1 MTPEELLV
9 TSIAVGIVVSFVFSE
24 LYGLAAGGVVVPG
37 YVALYLDRPMIL
49 GVTLLVALA
58 SVAIAKVLGTFL
70 IIYGR
75 RRTAIMILVAF
86 ALGAWLTTG
95 VQMSWGAGVEGVEG
109 AEVRVIGFII
119 PGLIA
124 IWFDRQGIAPTL
136 AALTIASVTVRL
148 FLLLLVGPLTLHGF
162 AS

>member
-9 TSIAVGIVVSFVFSE
+9 TSIAIGIVVSFVFSE

-37 YVALYLDRPMIL
+37 YVALYLDRPIVL
-49 GVTLLVALA
+49 GLTMAVALA
-58 SVAIAKVLGTFL
+58 SVAIAKVLGSFL

-86 ALGAWLTTG
+86 ALGAWMSTG
-95 VQMSWGAGVEGVEG
+95 VQLSWAPGLEG
-109 AEVRVIGFII
+109 AEARVIGFII

-148 FLLLLVGPLTLHGF
+148 FLLLLVGPLTLHG
-162 AS
+162 SV